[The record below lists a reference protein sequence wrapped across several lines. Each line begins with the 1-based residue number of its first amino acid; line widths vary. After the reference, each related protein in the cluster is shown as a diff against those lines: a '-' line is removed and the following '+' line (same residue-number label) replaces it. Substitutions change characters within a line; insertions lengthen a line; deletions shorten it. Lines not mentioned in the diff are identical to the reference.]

1 MFVYKNK
8 YFLIIES
15 TKDIDLSNIKNTHKF
30 NIIYR
35 KVNKI
40 ENIDKLIKFRK
51 LCNSKK
57 INFFV
62 YNDIRLLSDIRAN
75 GLYISA
81 FNQNLR
87 LSLIKK
93 FNFKIVG
100 SAHNIKEINIKIS
113 QGCSEIFYSRL
124 FKTSYSNKKSF
135 LGLVKYNLMRNM
147 LKRNLTPL
155 GGIKLTNINKLK
167 SVRCNS
173 IAIMSEIKKK
183 PAIISRL
190 F

>member
-1 MFVYKNK
+1 MIKINENK
-8 YFLIIES
+8 TIEIFKISISFFSTFIKANKKIEMKKIKLIIRL
-15 TKDIDLSNIKNTHKF
+15 KLLSPNL
-30 NIIYR
+30 
-35 KVNKI
+35 KI
-40 ENIDKLIKFRK
+40 
-51 LCNSKK
+51 SSP
-57 INFFV
+57 
-62 YNDIRLLSDIRAN
+62 IRL
-75 GLYISA
+75 
-81 FNQNLR
+81 
-87 LSLIKK
+87 
-93 FNFKIVG
+93 
-100 SAHNIKEINIKIS
+100 EINIKIS